1 MKSLIVIPTNVLYPE
16 SFSAP
21 IVWLFSD
28 HVDKVCGVYDWE
40 LTPEL
45 IREHEYF
52 IVELNWFLQLAG
64 FSNVINTIRQY
75 NSGAK
80 ILFGGLYAA
89 LQYREVF
96 SRMQVD
102 YFIKGDNELPIKMF
116 LDDAPI
122 RSIPNLVGR
131 DFENEHTYFFSSDD
145 LKRIDYNL
153 DWFPSSQRVHERL
166 LNSPI
171 DEMYAN
177 HSPIYPLPV
186 VFTTKGGCLSS
197 HAGCGYCLGGR
208 HSKLRQMYGRDII
221 TLDNETVIQLFKK
234 IEKRFSAATFFV
246 LSPPDYDFSGHQFDL
261 DIFIEFDSMASV
273 DQVAKIMKSFRSARA
288 HVALYTEGITGSSK
302 RIDAKDFMNLEDSK
316 HKIYFFGNTQ
326 DQEIPSDHLLYVN
339 SVLPEWTNY
348 NSYMNFETAMKM
360 SEFLKPDPR
369 LLDKPLVRAQL
380 TDVFM
385 KQMDPLLN
393 QMARESL
400 KTGEVYTN

>member
-1 MKSLIVIPTNVLYPE
+1 MNCLIVIPTNALYPE

-21 IVWLFSD
+21 VAWLFAD
-28 HVDKVCGVYDWE
+28 HVHKVRGVYEWE

-45 IREHEYF
+45 IRKYDYF

-64 FSNVINTIRQY
+64 FANVVNTIRQH

-96 SRMQVD
+96 ARMQVD

-122 RSIPNLVGR
+122 RSIPNLIGR
-131 DFENEHTYFFSSDD
+131 DFENEHSYFFSSDD
-145 LKRIDYNL
+145 IDKINFNL
-153 DWFPSSQRVHERL
+153 DWFPSSKIAHDRL

-177 HSPIYPLPV
+177 HSPIYPLPM
-186 VFTTKGGCLSS
+186 VFTTKGGCLSR
-197 HAGCGYCLGGR
+197 HEGCGYCLGAR
-208 HSKLRQMYGRDII
+208 HSKLSELYGRRII
-221 TLDNETVIQLFKK
+221 TLENEMIIQQFKK

-246 LSPPDYDFSGHQFDL
+246 LSPPDYDFSGHHFNL

-273 DQVAKIMKSFRSARA
+273 DQVAKIMKAFRSARA

-302 RIDAKDFMNLEDSK
+302 RIDAKEFMNLEDDK

-348 NSYMNFETAMKM
+348 NVYMNFESAMKI

-369 LLDKPLVRAQL
+369 LMDQPLVRAQL

-385 KQMDPLLN
+385 KRIDPILN
-393 QMARESL
+393 QMAKESL
-400 KTGEVYTN
+400 KTGDVRTS